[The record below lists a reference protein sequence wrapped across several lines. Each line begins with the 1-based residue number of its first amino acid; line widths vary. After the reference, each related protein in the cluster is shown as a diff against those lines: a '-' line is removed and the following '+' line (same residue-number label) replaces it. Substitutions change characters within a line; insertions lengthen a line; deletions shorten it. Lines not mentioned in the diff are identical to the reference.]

1 MTEPEGPEASIRRA
15 QERLRTVMDALP
27 ALIAY
32 IDREYRFVFVNS
44 AYAQFSGLV
53 PQEAAGKAVREVV
66 GREAFARIE
75 PYIARALA
83 GEKAAFE
90 DRFPLAGGGFRDF
103 RVQYVPERDAA
114 GGIRGVIGLAI
125 DVTEERAS
133 RRLLAERETR
143 FRSVFEIAQEG
154 VAIHRDG
161 VILQANTAMARLLGA
176 ADPSALVGMHVADLV
191 TPEYR
196 DSVRQRSASL
206 RAGEVVLPYAERR
219 LQRLDGGS
227 LDVEMSGASFIEN
240 GERHMTM
247 VVRDLSDRKAHER
260 KILELNE
267 SLERRVAER
276 TAELSGAYR
285 EMEAFSYSVSHDL
298 RAPLRAIAGF
308 SGILLQDFEADIPDE
323 AKRLLLRVV
332 QNAERMGALIE
343 GLLELGRLSRQP
355 LRRRQLNPADLVG
368 EVLEESASA
377 LDGRGIE
384 IRVGEMPGCEADRL
398 LLKQVYA
405 NLIGN
410 AIKYTR
416 RRERASIEIGANTA
430 GPVPVYY
437 VRDNGAGF
445 DMTCA
450 QRLFGVFERLH
461 SATDFEGTGVGLA
474 LVRRIV
480 ERHGGKVWAES
491 VPDSG
496 ATFYFSLAGE
506 PGAVRDP

>member
-1 MTEPEGPEASIRRA
+1 
-15 QERLRTVMDALP
+15 
-27 ALIAY
+27 
-32 IDREYRFVFVNS
+32 
-44 AYAQFSGLV
+44 
-53 PQEAAGKAVREVV
+53 
-66 GREAFARIE
+66 
-75 PYIARALA
+75 
-83 GEKAAFE
+83 
-90 DRFPLAGGGFRDF
+90 
-103 RVQYVPERDAA
+103 
-114 GGIRGVIGLAI
+114 
-125 DVTEERAS
+125 
-133 RRLLAERETR
+133 
-143 FRSVFEIAQEG
+143 
-154 VAIHRDG
+154 
-161 VILQANTAMARLLGA
+161 MARLLGA